1 MQEIKE
7 QRINPYSGQ
16 KFDYSIVGLIVDY
29 KHKIA
34 NNQVLTFRPFFDIK
48 SVTSSKNA
56 LTTIDLSFLNNW
68 INQDYNYLASD
79 IQTLGASLR
88 YDIKVEKIPAFFV
101 ETGFSNSRIQSKN
114 NNFSTVMVGI
124 TFYIK

>member
-16 KFDYSIVGLIVDY
+16 KIEYSIIGLIVDY

-34 NNQVLTFRPFFDIK
+34 NNQALTFRPFLDIK

-56 LTTIDLSFLNNW
+56 LATIDLSFLNNW

-79 IQTLGASLR
+79 IQTIGASLR
-88 YDIKVEKIPAFFV
+88 YDIKVEKIPALFV

-124 TFYIK
+124 TF